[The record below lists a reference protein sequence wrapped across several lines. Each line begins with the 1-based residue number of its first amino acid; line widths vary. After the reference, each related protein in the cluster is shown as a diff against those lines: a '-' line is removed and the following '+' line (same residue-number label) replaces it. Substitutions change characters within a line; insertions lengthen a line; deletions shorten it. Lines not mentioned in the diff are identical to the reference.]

1 MIRAMMLFLLVGI
14 GFAQAQDAEAPV
26 RPAEEVLET
35 QGIKIWKR
43 GKPTNAYTTVG
54 YDNLTRVRG
63 ISEAQNRIALGVKA
77 RKGNAAIITMMVPAQ
92 RSDLTQNVTG
102 VPQLDELNVRYEIIQ
117 LRP

>member
-1 MIRAMMLFLLVGI
+1 MLPRCLLVL
-14 GFAQAQDAEAPV
+14 AAAVPLCAADTNAPTTP
-26 RPAEEVLET
+26 PAEVLEA
-35 QGIKIWKR
+35 QGIRIWKKGR
-43 GKPTNAYTTVG
+43 PTNSYTTIA
-54 YDNLTRVRG
+54 YDNLMRVRG

>member
-1 MIRAMMLFLLVGI
+1 MLLGFLLALATA
-14 GFAQAQDAEAPV
+14 FPLCAADTNAPTAPAAEVIEA
-26 RPAEEVLET
+26 
-35 QGIKIWKR
+35 QGIRIWKKGR
-43 GKPTNAYTTVG
+43 PTNAYTTVG
-54 YDNLTRVRG
+54 YDNLMRVRG
-63 ISEAQNRIALGVKA
+63 LSEAQNRIALGVKA

>member
-1 MIRAMMLFLLVGI
+1 
-14 GFAQAQDAEAPV
+14 
-26 RPAEEVLET
+26 
-35 QGIKIWKR
+35 
-43 GKPTNAYTTVG
+43 
-54 YDNLTRVRG
+54 
-63 ISEAQNRIALGVKA
+63 VKA

>member
-1 MIRAMMLFLLVGI
+1 MWRGFFLLWV
-14 GFAQAQDAEAPV
+14 AAWPLVAADTNTPAAPAAEVIEA
-26 RPAEEVLET
+26 
-35 QGIKIWKR
+35 QGIRIWKKGR
-43 GKPTNAYTTVG
+43 PTNTYTTVG
-54 YDNLTRVRG
+54 YDNLMRVRG
-63 ISEAQNRIALGVKA
+63 IYEAQNRIALGVKA